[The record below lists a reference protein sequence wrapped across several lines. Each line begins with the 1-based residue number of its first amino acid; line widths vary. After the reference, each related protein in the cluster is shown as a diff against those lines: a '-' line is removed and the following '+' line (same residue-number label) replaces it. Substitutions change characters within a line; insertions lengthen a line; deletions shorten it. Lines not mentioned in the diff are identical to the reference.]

1 MSYFIAKPVA
11 RSKNLKFFAKIFL
24 NFYLPNNAAFLWWKK
39 TSIFFRLDST
49 SVTSEADEAAAVN
62 VAEMME
68 YS

>member
-1 MSYFIAKPVA
+1 MMKEDI
-11 RSKNLKFFAKIFL
+11 
-24 NFYLPNNAAFLWWKK
+24 
-39 TSIFFRLDST
+39 IFFRLDST

>member
-1 MSYFIAKPVA
+1 MVIGQGLAVV
-11 RSKNLKFFAKIFL
+11 RNVFL
-24 NFYLPNNAAFLWWKK
+24 NFYLPNKAFLWWKK

-49 SVTSEADEAAAVN
+49 SVPSEADEAAAVN